1 MKTIISLAKSRIKFN
16 KSRTL
21 LTSIAIMLTTT
32 LLMGLA
38 TSALGLYDMQKQQA
52 AAANN
57 VHATFKQLT
66 PEQLDILKNHA
77 DVEAMNAQCIVST
90 LENVDFQGFLTYG
103 KNIKE
108 GIYNGRGNVV
118 DGALPEKIDDICGP
132 PSFFEMCGAEP
143 KVGNKISLDLRVNG
157 EGKIITQEFTICG
170 VTDEVDLDKLKNI
183 SRDRLTYGAQV
194 SEAWLDKYIPTDE
207 RSFGVQLRV
216 YGEDELS
223 YDEMEAK
230 INALAADV
238 GCLASN
244 ITLNKQ
250 YLGTTTDPNT
260 EMISIVLLIALVI
273 AVFSGLVIYSIYY
286 VGIITD
292 VQEIG
297 KLKAL
302 GATKKQIKRLMLSEG
317 MRISAIAIPL
327 GLLLGYIIPYFAFP
341 VIMNKLADSIATAYE
356 IEKLH
361 MFSLPLLIAVALA
374 VLIII
379 YISLLKPMR
388 MAGKISPVE
397 AIRYQ
402 ESSRG
407 KKLRKGAK
415 NVSLF
420 GLSKA
425 NLTRNKRRTA
435 VTMITMGLSCV
446 LFMSLAGV
454 MNSTQSEDIAARNI
468 PKGDFRITMDYSY
481 DDKEYPENNLYNLQ
495 KQDYFGEELTSKI
508 EAIDGVEK
516 IEKNGKLQITGDQS
530 FYRFQEDPGS
540 SISYFTRENAEELK
554 KNLAGGSL
562 DYDKMTAENGI
573 LYAAAITMAEDGLA
587 IGDTIPITIY
597 DGDREIQTEVTI
609 MAAVETL
616 DDISDNEAEFMMT
629 EDTYKSLGITTPATT
644 DMYISVDDKKYDEIK
659 PQLKEIAAANDHFRL
674 NSMDEEMEIGDMSV
688 NMIKYPVYV
697 ILILIAVIGFL
708 NLINTMITSI
718 VTRKREL
725 GMLQAIG
732 LSNRQLTKMLSREGM
747 VFTAGTLILSLTL
760 GNIFG
765 YLVFLWAKA
774 DHFMSIST
782 YHYPVWETVGL
793 AAALIIGQF
802 FITRFISKRVQK
814 QSLIDRIRSGE

>member
-1 MKTIISLAKSRIKFN
+1 MKMITALAKSRIKFN

-21 LTSIAIMLTTT
+21 LTAIAIMLTTT

-52 AAANN
+52 AANNN
-57 VHATFKQLT
+57 VHATFKQIT

-77 DVEAMNAQCIVST
+77 DVEALNAQCIAAS
-90 LENVDFQGFLTYG
+90 LENVDFQGFLTYV
-103 KNIKE
+103 KDIKA
-108 GIYNGRGNVV
+108 GIYSGRGNVV

-132 PSFFEMCGAEP
+132 PSFFAFYGVEA
-143 KVGNKISLDLRVNG
+143 KVGNKISLDLRIDRKGQIV
-157 EGKIITQEFTICG
+157 TQEFTICG
-170 VTDEVDLDKLKNI
+170 VTDEIDLGKLKNV
-183 SRDRLTYGAQV
+183 SRDRLTYGAQI
-194 SEAWLDKYIPTDE
+194 SEAWFDKYIPESE
-207 RSFGVQLRV
+207 RSFGCQLRV
-216 YGEDELS
+216 YGEQDLS

-238 GCLASN
+238 GCSENN

-250 YLGTTTDPNT
+250 YLGTATDPNS
-260 EMISIVLLIALVI
+260 EMISIVLLLALVI
-273 AVFSGLVIYSIYY
+273 AIFSGLVIYSIYY

-317 MRISAIAIPL
+317 MRVSAIAIPL

-361 MFSLPLLIAVALA
+361 MFSLPLLIAVALT
-374 VLIII
+374 VLVVI

-415 NVSLF
+415 SVSLF

-481 DDKEYPENNLYNLQ
+481 DDKEYPENNLNNLQ
-495 KQDYFGEELTSKI
+495 KQDYFGEELMSQI
-508 EAIDGVEK
+508 QAMDGVED
-516 IEKNGKLQITGDQS
+516 IQKNGSLMLKGDQS
-530 FYRFQEDPGS
+530 FFRFQEQPCGE
-540 SISYFTRENAEELK
+540 ISYFTRENAAEFQK
-554 KNLAGGSL
+554 ILAGGSL
-562 DYDKMTAENGI
+562 DYDKMTAENGV

-609 MAAVETL
+609 MAAVESL
-616 DDISDNEAEFMMT
+616 EGISDNEAEFMMT
-629 EDTYKSLGITTPATT
+629 EDTYNKLGITTPATT
-644 DMYISVDDKKYDEIK
+644 DIYISVDDKKYDEIK
-659 PQLKEIAAANDHFRL
+659 PQLAEIAAANDHFRL
-674 NSMDEEMEIGDMSV
+674 YSMDEEVEIGDMSV
-688 NMIKYPVYV
+688 NMVKYPVYV

-732 LSNRQLTKMLSREGM
+732 LSNRQLTKMLAREGM
-747 VFTAGTLILSLTL
+747 VFTAGTLVLSLTL
-760 GNIFG
+760 GNLFG

-774 DHFMSIST
+774 EHFMSISA
-782 YHYPVWETVGL
+782 YHYPIWETVAL
-793 AAALIIGQF
+793 AAVLIIGQL